1 MKRKQIA
8 EKLAEER
15 EIPLHLAADW
25 LDSFLH
31 ELLKSID
38 AKPKPGDPQ

>member
-31 ELLKSID
+31 ELVKPLD
-38 AKPKPGDPQ
+38 AKPKADDPK